1 MQLSWVLRKHLV
13 VGQFREEGG
22 GGSSFYYHTGS
33 KFTETGIIT
42 GSDLAVRA
50 VQNCNSHDAHS
61 IMTIAVFFFKILEQ
75 SLQFEKMQYCLYFY
89 MIILLDARTEPGIAQ
104 PR

>member
-13 VGQFREEGG
+13 VGQFRE

-61 IMTIAVFFFKILEQ
+61 IMTIVVFFFSRFLN
-75 SLQFEKMQYCLYFY
+75 SLCNLKKCNIVFTS
-89 MIILLDARTEPGIAQ
+89 I
-104 PR
+104 